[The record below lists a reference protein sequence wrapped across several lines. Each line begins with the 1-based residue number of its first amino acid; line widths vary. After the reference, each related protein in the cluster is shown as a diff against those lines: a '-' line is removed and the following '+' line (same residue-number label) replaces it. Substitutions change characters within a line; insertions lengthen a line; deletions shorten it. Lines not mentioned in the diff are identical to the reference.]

1 MSYEKDM
8 KITKQAKNKPMSK
21 NNNPDGRGGFADN
34 PSNINKKGRPPKG
47 YSITE
52 MMREMLDSKP
62 EVKEAIGK
70 VIAKKA
76 LEGDL
81 TAIKTL
87 WQYMD
92 GMPLQKHDVEGN
104 VNVVFHNSLKQIED
118 EDTPALPA
126 AQEPDR
132 DSPEQG

>member
-1 MSYEKDM
+1 
-8 KITKQAKNKPMSK
+8 MSK
-21 NNNPDGRGGFADN
+21 KKTQPPRAKGGFRDN
-34 PSNINKKGRPPKG
+34 PQNINRKGRPPKG

-92 GMPLQKHDVEGN
+92 GMPQQRIEHSGGVNLQELTNDELDNTLKSLEGGEN
-104 VNVVFHNSLKQIED
+104 
-118 EDTPALPA
+118 TA
-126 AQEPDR
+126 
-132 DSPEQG
+132 

>member
-1 MSYEKDM
+1 MS
-8 KITKQAKNKPMSK
+8 
-21 NNNPDGRGGFADN
+21 NNPKGRGGFADN
-34 PSNINKKGRPPKG
+34 PSNINTKGRPPKG

-76 LEGDL
+76 LEGDI

-92 GMPLQKHDVEGN
+92 GMPQQKVDSSGN
-104 VNVVFHNSLKQIED
+104 ITVNIKGYGNNDHP
-118 EDTPALPA
+118 TT
-126 AQEPDR
+126 
-132 DSPEQG
+132 